1 MSAIEVTSEVKPLN
15 LDGSD
20 SQFRTI
26 TTAENGDIQKTVI
39 QQSVSEEDYNKLDSD
54 LQGGSSDGVF
64 YQNIR
69 TDLKDGD
76 TFSNSYTSV
85 ASEEVQEYLND
96 PSNNFKKNLDLN
108 SIDAILEVDP
118 SISEKSLYLQYPSLE
133 NVAFTADTDD
143 VTTLFGDT
151 TVGDGFAA
159 IDPQATL
166 ESFEIAAAE
175 NGRKTVYENLY
186 YPYDIA
192 TSNQDR
198 VVFKMFYQ
206 TGRDLNVDL
215 QNSQGSIFEFGERIK
230 KTIEGSVTLPIQGG
244 IQDTNQVDFNG
255 ATLNPVQGAL
265 AAVSLDPLKIAG
277 QIGNILNQDVSKLQE
292 ALGGQVASNAIN
304 ALRVFLAQSAVG
316 ASGLIPRT
324 TGAILNPNL
333 ELLLKAPTL
342 RSFNFA
348 FKMSARSEAEA
359 QQIRKII
366 RFFKQGMSVKRSE
379 SSLFVVSPNMFS
391 IQYLAGG
398 DGNLLQDH
406 PSIGKIKDCA
416 LTALNTN
423 YTPDGTY
430 MTFDDA
436 QRTMTSYT
444 INMQFTEL
452 DPLTETDYIET
463 AANEDSIGY

>member
-1 MSAIEVTSEVKPLN
+1 MSAQEATSGIVFKEI
-15 LDGSD
+15 DGED
-20 SQFRTI
+20 RLFRTI
-26 TTAENGDIQKTVI
+26 TTHENGVITNTEIQEVI
-39 QQSVSEEDYNKLDSD
+39 SESLYNTRLSETPDLVSEDDDGFFYQTVRDGGTDTIYADLGLREAFEEQNSLGVVSLTNDLNAASVDALTDQFSEDKQESKDYFWNTQLSGNDNVAV
-54 LQGGSSDGVF
+54 SSDSEVL
-64 YQNIR
+64 
-69 TDLKDGD
+69 T
-76 TFSNSYTSV
+76 TS
-85 ASEEVQEYLND
+85 D
-96 PSNNFKKNLDLN
+96 PDF
-108 SIDAILEVDP
+108 
-118 SISEKSLYLQYPSLE
+118 
-133 NVAFTADTDD
+133 
-143 VTTLFGDT
+143 
-151 TVGDGFAA
+151 
-159 IDPQATL
+159 TL
-166 ESFEIAAAE
+166 ESFEIAGE
-175 NGRKTVYENLY
+175 RQTTYDNLY

-198 VVFKMFYQ
+198 IVFKMFYQ
-206 TGRDLNVDL
+206 SGRSLNFDLS
-215 QNSQGSIFEFGERIK
+215 NSEGSIFEFGNRSRT
-230 KTIEGSVTLPIQGG
+230 TIEGSVTLPIQGG
-244 IQDTNQVDFNG
+244 IQDNNQVDFNG

-265 AAVSLDPLKIAG
+265 ASVALNPLQAISQVG
-277 QIGNILNQDVSKLQE
+277 SILNMNPDQIRG
-292 ALGGQVASNAIN
+292 ALGTDMASNTIN

-316 ASGLIPRT
+316 GSGLIPRT

-348 FKMSARSEAEA
+348 FKMSARSSTEA

-366 RFFKQGMSVKRSE
+366 RFFKQGMSVKRSP

-391 IQYLAGG
+391 IQYLAGTE
-398 DGNLLQDH
+398 GNLLTDH

-436 QRTMTSYT
+436 ERTMTSYT

>member
-1 MSAIEVTSEVKPLN
+1 MAKEVTSDITTKN
-15 LDGSD
+15 IDGSE
-20 SQFRTI
+20 SQFRTVTSYDI
-26 TTAENGDIQKTVI
+26 DSNGLVDVQKTTV
-39 QQSVSEEDYNKLDSD
+39 QQSVSEEEYNKLDDD

-64 YQNIR
+64 FQNIR
-69 TDLKDGD
+69 TDQNG
-76 TFSNSYTSV
+76 TNTYTTA
-85 ASEEVQEYLND
+85 ASKEVQKLLND
-96 PSNNFKKNLDLN
+96 SNASLKKDLDLA
-108 SIDAILEVDP
+108 SVDAIQLQD
-118 SISEKSLYLQYPSLE
+118 SNAKTWSLYSEYPSLE
-133 NVAFTADTDD
+133 NVAFTPDLEIVDPLGESSVDEETF
-143 VTTLFGDT
+143 V
-151 TVGDGFAA
+151 A
-159 IDPQATL
+159 IDPNYTI
-166 ESFEIAAAE
+166 ESFEIAGE
-175 NGRKTVYENLY
+175 RQTTYENLY

-198 VVFKMFYQ
+198 IVFKMFYQ
-206 TGRDLNVDL
+206 SGRSLNFDLS
-215 QNSQGSIFEFGERIK
+215 NSEGSIFEFGNRSK
-230 KTIEGSVTLPIQGG
+230 TTIEGSVTLPIQGG
-244 IQDTNQVDFNG
+244 IQDNNQVDFNG

-265 AAVSLDPLKIAG
+265 ASVALNPLQAISQVG
-277 QIGNILNQDVSKLQE
+277 SILNMSPDEISRGLRTPM
-292 ALGGQVASNAIN
+292 ASNTIN

-316 ASGLIPRT
+316 GSGLIPRT

-348 FKMSARSEAEA
+348 FKMSARSSTEA

-366 RFFKQGMSVKRSE
+366 RFFKQGMSVKRSP

-398 DGNLLQDH
+398 EGNLLQDH

-436 QRTMTSYT
+436 ERTMTSYT

>member
-1 MSAIEVTSEVKPLN
+1 MSAIEATSDVTIKNV
-15 LDGSD
+15 DGSD

-26 TTAENGDIQKTVI
+26 TTTENGDVQKTVI
-39 QQSVSEEDYNKLDSD
+39 QQSVSEEDYNELDSD
-54 LQGGSSDGVF
+54 LQGGSSDGIF
-64 YQNIR
+64 FQNIR
-69 TDLKDGD
+69 TDIKDGD
-76 TFSNSYTSV
+76 TFYNSYTSV
-85 ASEEVQEYLND
+85 ASEEVQKLLDDSET
-96 PSNNFKKNLDLN
+96 NFKRTLDEA
-108 SIDAILEVDP
+108 SIDAVVEADESVT
-118 SISEKSLYLQYPSLE
+118 SEFQLYEQYPSLE
-133 NVAFTADTDD
+133 NVTFSKETGEEIPAD
-143 VTTLFGDT
+143 
-151 TVGDGFAA
+151 VGDGFAA

>member
-1 MSAIEVTSEVKPLN
+1 MSAIEATSDVTIKNV
-15 LDGSD
+15 DGSD

-26 TTAENGDIQKTVI
+26 TTTENGDVQKTVI
-39 QQSVSEEDYNKLDSD
+39 QQSVSEEDYDKLDSD

-76 TFSNSYTSV
+76 EFTNTYTSV
-85 ASEEVQEYLND
+85 ASEEVQKLLND
-96 PSNNFKKNLDLN
+96 PETNFKRTLDEA
-108 SIDAILEVDP
+108 SIDAVVEADESVT
-118 SISEKSLYLQYPSLE
+118 SEFQLYEQYPSLE
-133 NVAFTADTDD
+133 NVAFDTAT
-143 VTTLFGDT
+143 GEEIPAG
-151 TVGDGFAA
+151 VGDGFAA
-159 IDPQATL
+159 VDLNATL

-206 TGRDLNVDL
+206 SGRSLNVDL

-230 KTIEGSVTLPIQGG
+230 TTIEGSVTLPIQGG

-265 AAVSLDPLKIAG
+265 AAVSLDPLKIAS
-277 QIGNILNQDVSKLQE
+277 QIGNILNADVDKIQD

-316 ASGLIPRT
+316 VSGLIPRT

-348 FKMSARSEAEA
+348 FKMSARSETEA

-398 DGNLLQDH
+398 EGNLLQDH

-436 QRTMTSYT
+436 ERTMTSYT